1 MKHVEIFKISFV
13 ISIYTLLIYQLL
25 ENNFMFTYHM
35 YDLSFFLQS
44 LGPQG
49 RLWYNENEEV
59 AAGEGGGGAG
69 PGRLPAGAG
78 QRE

>member
-1 MKHVEIFKISFV
+1 
-13 ISIYTLLIYQLL
+13 
-25 ENNFMFTYHM
+25 M
-35 YDLSFFLQS
+35 YDLYFFLQS

-78 QRE
+78 QREWHQR